1 MSPPT
6 AHNGSSG
13 SGLEELLEE
22 LRRRKWVLHLFG
34 GREAPEIYA
43 AVHTWPTC
51 ADVIILRDEHRASA
65 YRVPL
70 FPGTDVF
77 SPRVVTWQYHATPVW
92 TLRAVLTLAEP
103 GTPGAPLQ
111 ALRPQPQ
118 CHIPPELRHD
128 VTVRPTS
135 TTPEPERE
143 GGDGGGGPP
152 ACA

>member
-1 MSPPT
+1 MSPLTSHSDSDGPD
-6 AHNGSSG
+6 
-13 SGLEELLEE
+13 LEELLDG
-22 LRRRKWVLHLFG
+22 LRHRKWVLQLFG
-34 GREAPEIYA
+34 GREAPEVYA
-43 AVHTWPTC
+43 AVHQWPTC

-65 YRVPL
+65 YRAPA

-111 ALRPQPQ
+111 ALRPQPG
-118 CHIPPELRHD
+118 CGIPPELRGD
-128 VTVRPTS
+128 VTIRPTS
-135 TTPEPERE
+135 TVAGTGQKR
-143 GGDGGGGPP
+143 DDGGGPP

>member
-6 AHNGSSG
+6 AHSGSSG
-13 SGLEELLEE
+13 QGLEELLEE

-43 AVHTWPTC
+43 AVHRWPTC

-65 YRVPL
+65 YRVPT

-111 ALRPQPQ
+111 ALRPQPD
-118 CHIPPELRHD
+118 CHIPLELRQD
-128 VTVRPTS
+128 VTIRPTS
-135 TTPEPERE
+135 AAPEPDRE
-143 GGDGGGGPP
+143 GDDGGPP

>member
-6 AHNGSSG
+6 AHSG
-13 SGLEELLEE
+13 SNGPGLEQLLEE

-65 YRVPL
+65 YRVPT

-111 ALRPQPQ
+111 ALRPQPG
-118 CHIPPELRHD
+118 CHIPLELRRD
-128 VTVRPTS
+128 VTIRPTS
-135 TTPEPERE
+135 TTEAE
-143 GGDGGGGPP
+143 GDDGGGPP

>member
-6 AHNGSSG
+6 AHDGSSG
-13 SGLEELLEE
+13 QVLEQLLEE

-34 GREAPEIYA
+34 GREAPELYA
-43 AVHTWPTC
+43 AVHEWPTC

-65 YRVPL
+65 YRVPT

-77 SPRVVTWQYHATPVW
+77 APRVVTWQYHATPVW

-111 ALRPQPQ
+111 ALRPQPE
-118 CHIPPELRHD
+118 CHIPPGLRRD
-128 VTVRPTS
+128 VTIRPTS
-135 TTPEPERE
+135 TTEPAE
-143 GGDGGGGPP
+143 DDGGGPP

>member
-6 AHNGSSG
+6 AHSGSSG
-13 SGLEELLEE
+13 QGLEELLEE
-22 LRRRKWVLHLFG
+22 LRRRNWVLHLFG

-43 AVHTWPTC
+43 AVHRWPTC
-51 ADVIILRDEHRASA
+51 ADVIVLRDEQRASA
-65 YRVPL
+65 FRVPT

-77 SPRVVTWQYHATPVW
+77 GPRVVTWQYHATPVW

-111 ALRPQPQ
+111 ALRPQPG
-118 CHIPPELRHD
+118 CHIPLELRQD
-128 VTVRPTS
+128 VVIRPTG
-135 TTPEPERE
+135 TGVDLTGKDD
-143 GGDGGGGPP
+143 GGDGPP

>member
-6 AHNGSSG
+6 AHSG
-13 SGLEELLEE
+13 SNGPGLEELLEE

-65 YRVPL
+65 YRVPT

-92 TLRAVLTLAEP
+92 TLRAVLTLSEP

-118 CHIPPELRHD
+118 CHIPPELRQV
-128 VTVRPTS
+128 VTIRPTS
-135 TTPEPERE
+135 TTEPEE
-143 GGDGGGGPP
+143 DNGGGPP

>member
-6 AHNGSSG
+6 SHSEPSG
-13 SGLEELLEE
+13 QALDELLEE

-43 AVHTWPTC
+43 AVHRWPTC

-65 YRVPL
+65 YRVPT
-70 FPGTDVF
+70 FPGMDVF
-77 SPRVVTWQYHATPVW
+77 SPGVVTWQYHATPVW

-103 GTPGAPLQ
+103 GTRGAPLQ
-111 ALRPQPQ
+111 ALRPQPD
-118 CHIPPELRHD
+118 CHIPFGLRRD
-128 VTVRPTS
+128 VTIRPTS
-135 TTPEPERE
+135 IVPEPDR
-143 GGDGGGGPP
+143 GGDDGGPP

>member
-6 AHNGSSG
+6 SHTG
-13 SGLEELLEE
+13 SGGPDLEELLEE

-43 AVHTWPTC
+43 AVFQWQTC
-51 ADVIILRDEHRASA
+51 ADVVVIRDEHRASA
-65 YRVPL
+65 YRVPT

-92 TLRAVLTLAEP
+92 TLRAALTLAEP

-111 ALRPQPQ
+111 ALRPQPG
-118 CHIPPELRHD
+118 CHIPMELRAD
-128 VTVRPTS
+128 VTIRPTG
-135 TTPEPERE
+135 TGFDFDDEK
-143 GGDGGGGPP
+143 GDDGGPP

>member
-6 AHNGSSG
+6 AHSGSSG
-13 SGLEELLEE
+13 PVLEELLEE

-34 GREAPEIYA
+34 GREAPEVYA
-43 AVHTWPTC
+43 AVHQWPTC
-51 ADVIILRDEHRASA
+51 ADVIILRDEHQASA
-65 YRVPL
+65 YRVPT

-77 SPRVVTWQYHATPVW
+77 SPRVVTWQYHAAPVW

-118 CHIPPELRHD
+118 CRIPPDLRQD
-128 VTVRPTS
+128 VTIRPPS
-135 TTPEPERE
+135 AAPGAAEEGN
-143 GGDGGGGPP
+143 GGDGPP